1 MNKLS
6 AISRLRRPKIVLSAL
21 AIGSCL
27 LANAR
32 AENPAIYSVNAKES
46 KLEIY
51 VYRQGFLKAFGHD
64 HLISA
69 KQLSGQVRL
78 VQSNL
83 TAASVDIVVET
94 RSLSVL
100 DPGESEKDRREVQ
113 ATMLGEKVLDA
124 TQYPQIRFTSSSVRS
139 IGQKEGAT
147 EIQVEGTL
155 RLHGVEKPV
164 VLPMRVH
171 VEQGD
176 LSADGEFSVLQSDY
190 GIVPVKAGGGAVRV
204 KDELK
209 IRFHIVAD
217 AAAASSDLT
226 SRQFGHVS
234 KGV

>member
-6 AISRLRRPKIVLSAL
+6 AISRLGRAKIVLSAL
-21 AIGSCL
+21 AMASCL

-46 KLEIY
+46 KLEIR
-51 VYRQGFLKAFGHD
+51 VHRQGFLKAFGHD

-83 TAASVDIVVET
+83 TESSVDLVVET

-100 DPGESEKDRREVQ
+100 DPAESEKDRREVQ
-113 ATMLGEKVLDA
+113 STMLGEKVLDA
-124 TQYPQIRFTSSSVRS
+124 TQYPQIQFTSSSVRS
-139 IGQKEGAT
+139 VGQNEGAT

-176 LSADGEFSVLQSDY
+176 LSADGEFSLLQSDY

-204 KDELK
+204 KDELR
-209 IRFHIVAD
+209 ITFHIVAG
-217 AAAASSDLT
+217 AASSDIT
-226 SRQFGHVS
+226 SRQFSHAS
-234 KGV
+234 NGV